1 MTSLIAFG
9 PEDIWTNVPASRR
22 CSLQPFT
29 SLQVSLLA
37 LLSFSPSPGAI
48 LRCESEASIT
58 HGVRVHLLVFLF
70 FFWADNYY
78 LHPFFFYFF
87 FSILDTILL
96 VQQYSKTQALTGK
109 DSAICRFLPKELAR
123 VVAIALCY
131 VKPLEAV
138 IAKEVHGAEAAI
150 TTRTFLF
157 VRHGERMSEEVIR
170 DSVAS
175 AFRSRGIPLL
185 FSDYRFG
192 FFSSSFVV
200 ANWPVLMANTH
211 SLSFSFSDMSRL
223 PS

>member
-1 MTSLIAFG
+1 MQYSDASQKHLSLTGFVFICWFFFFSFG
-9 PEDIWTNVPASRR
+9 LTTIIST
-22 CSLQPFT
+22 
-29 SLQVSLLA
+29 
-37 LLSFSPSPGAI
+37 
-48 LRCESEASIT
+48 
-58 HGVRVHLLVFLF
+58 LF
-70 FFWADNYY
+70 F
-78 LHPFFFYFF
+78 LFF